1 MAYVK
6 TVWQTGDVI
15 TAEKLNNMENG
26 ILAAGPKV
34 VDFVKTA
41 DGISAS
47 MTFEE
52 MAEALTKGSPLF
64 AHLVDQVSDNDLGI
78 SPMITKCSGG
88 IDDTLFVNSAMAF
101 FGSSLYYESPYLYCL
116 WYDTDHTKWDLNE
129 IILSTST
136 PE

>member
-6 TVWQTGDVI
+6 TIWQTGDVI
-15 TAEKLNNMENG
+15 TAEKLNNMEGG
-26 ILAAGPKV
+26 IEAAGPVV

-47 MTFEE
+47 MTLEE
-52 MAEALTKGSPLF
+52 MAEALSAGSPLF

-88 IDDTLFVNSAMAF
+88 INDTLFVNGGMAF
-101 FGSSLYYESPYLYCL
+101 FGNTLYYEDPDLYCL

-129 IILSTST
+129 IILSTSV